1 MAIIGLDHIQIAIPA
16 HAEDRAR
23 QFYGDLLGMH
33 EVPKP
38 DNLSGQGCWFERGG
52 VSLHIGVDPDFA
64 PARKAHPA
72 FLVDNLATLRERIEA
87 AGYPCSDD
95 KPIEG
100 YARFF
105 SSDPFG
111 NRLEFMQRLE
121 RNG

>member
-16 HAEDRAR
+16 GGEDKARA
-23 QFYGDLLGMH
+23 FYGDLLRMH

-38 DNLSGQGCWFERGG
+38 DNLSSQGCWFERGS

-72 FLVDNLATLRERIEA
+72 LLVDNLDQLRERLNA
-87 AGYPCSDD
+87 AGYETRDD
-95 KPIEG
+95 KPVDG

-105 SSDPFG
+105 TFDPFG
-111 NRLEFMQRLE
+111 NRIELMQRVPM
-121 RNG
+121 